1 MTVLNKTLTR
11 DKERAIQTALRNKY
25 KDEDEYPYIF
35 EIDEDKSEAYF
46 EIWDDGVYK
55 VFAIKYTL
63 NSDATVA
70 TLIGE
75 ETEVILQSEY
85 KTISKSKNIEKMLSD
100 DKRQALREK
109 LKEIDQ
115 SVSFVCDYDEENK
128 VVYFEQY
135 VDDGWSMFKAPYTAS
150 ADYSKI
156 TIGDWTPIE
165 VKYTTEYVE
174 KSKEDSIVEK
184 VIAGITK
191 YFGGTTKSNPVII
204 TKQFEDEQMIEVAP
218 MYIHPDEI
226 DGHGDAYATP
236 EEVYKMVDN
245 FNEALKDGY
254 VTANKFHNESTDEF
268 KILKA
273 WVNECDCMI
282 GENLVKEGQPIVKV
296 QYLNKDAWQ
305 KRKSGEYG
313 GYSIG
318 CKAEVEIVE

>member
-25 KDEDEYPYIF
+25 KGRETYPYIC

-55 VFAIKYTL
+55 VFAINYTL

-85 KTISKSKNIEKMLSD
+85 
-100 DKRQALREK
+100 RE
-109 LKEIDQ
+109 I
-115 SVSFVCDYDEENK
+115 
-128 VVYFEQY
+128 
-135 VDDGWSMFKAPYTAS
+135 
-150 ADYSKI
+150 
-156 TIGDWTPIE
+156 
-165 VKYTTEYVE
+165 E

-191 YFGGTTKSNPVII
+191 YFGGTNKSNPVII